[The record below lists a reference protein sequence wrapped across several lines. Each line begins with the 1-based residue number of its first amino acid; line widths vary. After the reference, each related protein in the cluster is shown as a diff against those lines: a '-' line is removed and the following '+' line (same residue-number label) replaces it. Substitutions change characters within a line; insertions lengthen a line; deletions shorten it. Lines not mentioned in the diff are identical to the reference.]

1 MASNDY
7 NNSIV
12 AFFAKVTRLQDF
24 IAMLVGAFLV
34 FLVFFTPIIV
44 DWDERVAKRQ
54 AETHLK
60 QLKIEESARQMMDSL
75 RLEKAALANEKFLY
89 KNAQINNLITGLGM
103 QINGASSI
111 NIIEVHNGG
120 NVMLTSSESL
130 VTVLYSND
138 FIRNVNIKQ
147 HYANYPLERGI
158 SRYFLMMLEA
168 DGKPVF
174 IEDVRNY
181 PNIYETASIQSLDLI
196 NVKSMIGCYI
206 KAGTKGTYFISITY
220 PYYQAK
226 NEKDALYAMVLL
238 SNARKDLLRLLDV
251 K

>member
-1 MASNDY
+1 MSTNDY

-12 AFFAKVTRLQDF
+12 AFFQKVTRKQAF
-24 IAMLVGAFLV
+24 IAMLVGAFFV

-44 DWDERVAKRQ
+44 DWDERRAKRQ
-54 AETHLK
+54 MEAHIE
-60 QLKIEESARQMMDSL
+60 QLKIEEKAEKMMDSL
-75 RLEKAALANEKFLY
+75 RLEKAKLENEKFLY
-89 KNAQINNLITGLGM
+89 KRNQIGNLMTSIGM

-120 NVMLTSSESL
+120 NVMLTTSESMI
-130 VTVLYSND
+130 TVLYSND

-147 HYANYPLERGI
+147 HYTNHTLERGI
-158 SRYFLMMLEA
+158 TKYFLMMLEA
-168 DGKPVF
+168 EGKPVF

-181 PNIYETASIQSLDLI
+181 PEIYEGESINSLDLI
-196 NVKSMIGCYI
+196 DVKSMIGCYI
-206 KAGTKGTYFISITY
+206 KAGTKGTYFISVTY
-220 PYYQAK
+220 PYYQSK
-226 NEKDALYAMVLL
+226 NDKDALYAMVQL